1 MSGNS
6 TSYVF
11 ETTDPLQNVI
21 YLTHQRW
28 YKITEGHPEL
38 STELQLIKKT
48 VNEPDSIYPDK
59 DYEHTFCY
67 YRQHNSVYLRTYGT
81 QIKVVVDRNLQG
93 SIKTA
98 YVTNRNKE
106 KTKALYFKS
115 KTKK

>member
-38 STELQLIKKT
+38 STELQLIKK
-48 VNEPDSIYPDK
+48 NCK
-59 DYEHTFCY
+59 
-67 YRQHNSVYLRTYGT
+67 
-81 QIKVVVDRNLQG
+81 
-93 SIKTA
+93 
-98 YVTNRNKE
+98 
-106 KTKALYFKS
+106 
-115 KTKK
+115 